1 MPESDLRHD
10 TTTNHQAGHELS
22 DLRPGY
28 IALFGVVLTAIIG
41 AAAVITSLLIYFKAA
56 EQLRHETPIPRLARE
71 REPTPEPRLQIDAH
85 NELRQMRAAE
95 DAVLNSYGWVD
106 RDSGRVRLPIERA
119 MEILAKKGLPARK
132 QEQKKP

>member
-1 MPESDLRHD
+1 MPEPDLRRD
-10 TTTNHQAGHELS
+10 TAMDHQVGHELS

-28 IALFGVVLTAIIG
+28 IALFGIVLTTIIG

-56 EQLRHETPIPRLARE
+56 EQSRHETPVPRLARE

-95 DAVLNSYGWVD
+95 EAALNSYGWVD
-106 RDSGRVRLPIERA
+106 KDSGRVRIPIERA
-119 MEILAKKGLPARK
+119 IEILAKKGLPARK
-132 QEQKKP
+132 QEEKTR

>member
-119 MEILAKKGLPARK
+119 MEILANKGLPARK